1 MVVLNGVKRSIEN
14 ERRFGQK
21 GLGVGSR
28 NCRASILLRLTL
40 LLGPE
45 RKPGLLVDQAW
56 TNGKGQNVFRFDHS
70 SKYQVIFRNF
80 LFNFFSKHHVTIF
93 KNFSPNPFLYRSLI
107 FFSPDRQL

>member
-21 GLGVGSR
+21 GLGIESR
-28 NCRASILLRLTL
+28 NCRSSILLRLTL

-56 TNGKGQNVFRFDHS
+56 TKGKEGQNVFRIDHPS
-70 SKYQVIFRNF
+70 SKYQVIF
-80 LFNFFSKHHVTIF
+80 S
-93 KNFSPNPFLYRSLI
+93 
-107 FFSPDRQL
+107 